1 MELQEAVFEAISHEL
16 PSLTGAITLDTPL
29 EELGID
35 SIKAITILFELEDR
49 FNIEIP
55 NDVFDSIQNVNDI
68 VQQLQ
73 KLIGD
78 SNTVCPAK

>member
-1 MELQEAVFEAISHEL
+1 MELQEVVFEVISHEL
-16 PSLTGAITLDTPL
+16 PSLTGTVSLDTQL

-55 NDVFDSIQNVNDI
+55 NEIFDSIQNVNDI

-73 KLIGD
+73 KLTGD
-78 SNTVCPAK
+78 SNTVCPAE